1 MNTKDSTEKKQLHNL
16 DPNARWLSWVRI
28 MYVLYFLWARGDN
41 GSEYLAELSDN
52 FFSPPMGPFMVFT
65 GWPTW
70 EVFLLIQLATTVTL
84 IALLLGLQPILS
96 SYLVSFFLIVE
107 AGLRY
112 STGKIDHDI
121 VLLILPVLLAKNWGQ
136 LLAVFPSTS
145 KPFNPRPV
153 AWVIGFYY
161 FSSGCIKLSSG
172 YLDLSQQAI
181 AGWLEFYIVN
191 YGFSGVLATPILSLP
206 NGALELLD
214 WAAVVFEL
222 SMLYLMLKPK
232 LVKFGLILGLMFQL
246 VVYLTFG
253 IDFLKL
259 ILVYLALVAVK
270 VPFAPRKISLV
281 ASIALATL
289 AIFGAIPYQTAIAW
303 LSSSYPSALSFLF
316 FLTIT
321 LGFGAVLVSQPAV
334 ANSFVPKKGAW
345 FRRLALGLFL
355 FAPLALTIA
364 WTEPYPA
371 VIGPGFRAG
380 VSGDFVFKVY
390 SEGVLSDPTSA
401 TGVPMPYA
409 QNILFH
415 IFPPLDGQGHE
426 TRPIAPATGRNPL
439 NFQGVWEKRFP

>member
-1 MNTKDSTEKKQLHNL
+1 
-16 DPNARWLSWVRI
+16 
-28 MYVLYFLWARGDN
+28 
-41 GSEYLAELSDN
+41 
-52 FFSPPMGPFMVFT
+52 
-65 GWPTW
+65 
-70 EVFLLIQLATTVTL
+70 
-84 IALLLGLQPILS
+84 
-96 SYLVSFFLIVE
+96 VE